1 MAISPYLSFNR
12 EEWSRLRLST
22 PLTLTE
28 ADLNELKGLNED
40 VSLDEVATVYL
51 PLSRLLNLYVA
62 KAQEL
67 YQITD
72 LFLGKPVAKVPF
84 VIGVAGSVAVGKST
98 TARILKALL
107 SRWPNHP
114 RVDLVTT
121 DGFLLP
127 NRILEERSLMQ
138 RKGFPESYDQ
148 RALLKFMADIKSGK
162 REVSAPVY
170 SHLVYDILDDE
181 RVTIRQPDVVIL
193 EGLNVLQRSDG
204 DSKVYIS
211 DFFDFSIYVDAHET
225 DLEHWFISR
234 FMKLRET
241 AFTDEKSF
249 FRHFAELSEN
259 EAKKTATDIWRGIN
273 LVNLK
278 ENIAPTKGR
287 SSLILQKGKAHRVE
301 GVKLRRL

>member
-1 MAISPYLSFNR
+1 MAVSPYLSFNR

-28 ADLNELKGLNED
+28 EDLSELKGLNEE
-40 VSLDEVATVYL
+40 VSLEEVATVYL

-84 VIGVAGSVAVGKST
+84 VIGIAGSVAVGKST

-127 NRILEERSLMQ
+127 NHVLEGRGLMR

-162 REVSAPVY
+162 REVSAPLY
-170 SHLVYDILDDE
+170 SHLVYDVLPDE
-181 RVTIRQPDVVIL
+181 RATIRQPDIVIL
-193 EGLNVLQRSDG
+193 EGSKRSAAQRRQLQGIHLGLFRLFYLCRRARS
-204 DSKVYIS
+204 
-211 DFFDFSIYVDAHET
+211 
-225 DLEHWFISR
+225 
-234 FMKLRET
+234 
-241 AFTDEKSF
+241 
-249 FRHFAELSEN
+249 
-259 EAKKTATDIWRGIN
+259 
-273 LVNLK
+273 
-278 ENIAPTKGR
+278 
-287 SSLILQKGKAHRVE
+287 
-301 GVKLRRL
+301 

>member
-1 MAISPYLSFNR
+1 MVTFAAFDAR
-12 EEWSRLRLST
+12 
-22 PLTLTE
+22 LTLTE
-28 ADLNELKGLNED
+28 EDLSELKGFKRGSVFRRSGDGLFTAIA
-40 VSLDEVATVYL
+40 L
-51 PLSRLLNLYVA
+51 
-62 KAQEL
+62 AQSICGQGPGAVPD
-67 YQITD
+67 YRP
-72 LFLGKPVAKVPF
+72 FFWGKPVAKVPF
-84 VIGVAGSVAVGKST
+84 VIGIAGSVAVGKST

-127 NRILEERSLMQ
+127 NHVLEERGLMR

-162 REVSAPVY
+162 REVSAPLY
-170 SHLVYDILDDE
+170 SHLVYDVLPDE
-181 RVTIRQPDVVIL
+181 RATIRQPDIVIL

-204 DSKVYIS
+204 SSKVYIS
-211 DFFDFSIYVDAHET
+211 DFFDFSIYVDAHEA
-225 DLEHWFISR
+225 DLENWFVGR

-249 FRHFAELSEN
+249 FRHFAELSKA
-259 EAKKTATDIWRGIN
+259 EAQQTAVDIWRSIN

-278 ENIAPTKGR
+278 DNIAPTKRR
-287 SSLILQKGKAHRVE
+287 SSLILQKGETAPSGRH
-301 GVKLRRL
+301 